1 MNYDTHLSS
10 DIVKQYKTSQLKN
23 EFLIENLFE
32 SDSCYL
38 VYSHDDTFITR
49 GALPVKQSAE
59 LKTIDPLKSKK
70 ISDRR
75 ELGINNIGDLG
86 IVKVDGKSYTL
97 NHKEALYIDSGK
109 VIFSTASADS
119 LTTFYLKS
127 TLTHKKYTNEII

>member
-10 DIVKQYKTSQLKN
+10 DIVKQHRTLQLKN

-38 VYSHDDTFITR
+38 VYYNTFITR
-49 GALPVKQSAE
+49 GVLPVIQSAA

-86 IVKVDGKSYTL
+86 IVKVNGKSYTL